1 MKITFQVNRIAR
13 AFGGFGR
20 RLAVLA
26 LLTVPSG
33 VCVAGNP
40 DPLLAAGEQ
49 ALVGSYKL
57 DHVLLAPGK
66 IVVLPSAQP
75 LFKEMG
81 DTPEQAAAKGLLNAK
96 QVAVLQ
102 RQDCTMTVLPDHS
115 FVVTNLPSPNLSQ
128 TASVTGTWSIQ
139 VYGAFQT
146 YGYRI
151 ALRCGDFKGPA
162 LHAKFF
168 NADKPNPPIV
178 DIFYGDGKKDSVMF
192 RFANTTK
199 QAGSRRSGAP

>member
-1 MKITFQVNRIAR
+1 MKITFQVNCIAR
-13 AFGGFGR
+13 ALGVFSWGF
-20 RLAVLA
+20 AVLV
-26 LLTVPSG
+26 LLTAPSG
-33 VCVAGNP
+33 TSLAGSP

-66 IVVLPSAQP
+66 LVLLPNGNP
-75 LFKEMG
+75 IFEGMG
-81 DTPEQAAAKGLLNAK
+81 DTPEQAAAKGLVNAK

-115 FVVTNLPSPNLSQ
+115 FVITNLPSPNLSQ

-139 VYGAFQT
+139 VYGTFQT

-151 ALRCGDFKGPA
+151 ALNCGDFKGPA

-168 NADKPNPPIV
+168 SADKPNPPIV

>member
-13 AFGGFGR
+13 ALGGFSWGF
-20 RLAVLA
+20 AVLV
-26 LLTVPSG
+26 LLTAPSG
-33 VCVAGNP
+33 TSLAGSP

-66 IVVLPSAQP
+66 LVLLPNGNP
-75 LFKEMG
+75 MFEGMG
-81 DTPEQAAAKGLLNAK
+81 DTPEQAAAKGLVNAK

-102 RQDCTMTVLPDHS
+102 RQDCTMTVLPDHC
-115 FVVTNLPSPNLSQ
+115 FVITNLPSPNLSQ

-151 ALRCGDFKGPA
+151 ALKCGDFKGPA

-168 NADKPNPPIV
+168 SADKPNPPIV
-178 DIFYGDGKKDSVMF
+178 DIYYGDGKKDSVMF